1 VESEIIM
8 MSEYQSW
15 MPGPLVCACA
25 CSVSVVGLVA
35 RSSDRNRGE
44 TALLLLHVDSFTYI
58 NVSIIPH
65 KEMTYVTVY
74 YKVIYCKNLVVLVD
88 LLYMKSPH
96 QPTAQ
101 SVRVVNREP

>member
-1 VESEIIM
+1 
-8 MSEYQSW
+8 
-15 MPGPLVCACA
+15 
-25 CSVSVVGLVA
+25 
-35 RSSDRNRGE
+35 
-44 TALLLLHVDSFTYI
+44 
-58 NVSIIPH
+58 
-65 KEMTYVTVY
+65 MTYVTVY